1 MHLCSATAVIGNKVK
16 GRVKAGVKAGVNGQC
31 RMRRSNLIRLP
42 AHMPTNPNSKV
53 TSVSIRFPDGDYLR
67 LKHEQQKISEL
78 AGFEP
83 SLNVLVLR
91 LVSEALDARDEKRKL
106 AGLD

>member
-1 MHLCSATAVIGNKVK
+1 MHICRRSLGG
-16 GRVKAGVKAGVNGQC
+16 GRY
-31 RMRRSNLIRLP
+31 RMRRINPIRLHP
-42 AHMPTNPNSKV
+42 LMPTNPNSKV
-53 TSVSIRFPDGDYLR
+53 TPVSIRFPEGDYLR
-67 LKHEQQKISEL
+67 LKHEQAQIAEL

-91 LVSEALDARDEKRKL
+91 LVAEALEAREHRRKR